1 MSLEYHGLVMKSDG
15 VASSIDLTG
24 GTMGSVEPS
33 KDAVESWFGEIS
45 EMGRPMCMS
54 ERVGLPDETC
64 TLVLTAE
71 RTADKAKV
79 EISRWDTIEEVNTF
93 SEHNG
98 SLAFEAGYMAVPT
111 KWSCDRG
118 WAVVEKQTSL
128 YFDWTAGSALPT
140 FHAHF
145 DCWRSTEN
153 TWAYGCDQFLRSVGV
168 LLDQAKLGNPLIE
181 TEESQWYDDKDGSD
195 TDSD

>member
-1 MSLEYHGLVMKSDG
+1 MV
-15 VASSIDLTG
+15 
-24 GTMGSVEPS
+24 SVEPS

-45 EMGRPMCMS
+45 VMGRPMCMS